1 MRDLLQRD
9 SFHVFGSKMASD
21 MGQNAGQG
29 TSKGARKRSEKLDFS
44 QMLSDERM
52 RLAAGQA

>member
-9 SFHVFGSKMASD
+9 SFHVFGSKMASN

-29 TSKGARKRSEKLDFS
+29 KSKGARKRSEKLDFS